1 MKAGDLLIIQ
11 CVQRLSTFKKG
22 ERFTFIQEVRQYW
35 KVRRHTTGD
44 TYTLYGWRFRPD
56 ILTDEEF
63 DRINNLNKP

>member
-11 CVQRLSTFKKG
+11 CVPRLSTFKKG

-35 KVRRHTTGD
+35 EVCRGTTGD

-56 ILTDEEF
+56 ILTEEEF

>member
-35 KVRRHTTGD
+35 KVCRDTTG
-44 TYTLYGWRFRPD
+44 TFHRMYPWRFMPD

>member
-1 MKAGDLLIIQ
+1 MKEGDLLILQYGLPI
-11 CVQRLSTFKKG
+11 STLKKG

-56 ILTDEEF
+56 IPTEEEF